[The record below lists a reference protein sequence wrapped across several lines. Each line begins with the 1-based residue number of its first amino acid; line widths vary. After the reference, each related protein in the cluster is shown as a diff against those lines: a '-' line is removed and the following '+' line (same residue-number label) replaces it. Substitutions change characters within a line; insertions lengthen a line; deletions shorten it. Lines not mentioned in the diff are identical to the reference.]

1 MPIPVVTAQEMS
13 NIDNRAV
20 QEYGIPSTC
29 LMETAG
35 AKSAH
40 AIREKYGGGALRVLI
55 VCGKGNNGGDGF
67 VIARYLF
74 NAGADVDVA
83 ALFPLREATG
93 DPAVFLKSL
102 EKMRISI
109 LEVEEKNIAL
119 LEAKAKN
126 ADLIV
131 DAILGT
137 GFRPP
142 ARGLPEQAIRILSA
156 SETPV
161 TAIDMPS
168 GLDSTTGRAEFPY
181 VDAETTLAL
190 GALKRGHL
198 LMPAAEHVGEVIS
211 LDIGIPRECLKE
223 ENISSHVTEPFDV
236 AENLPERRPDAHKG
250 DAGHLLLIAGA
261 PGMSGAA
268 LMTAMSALRSG
279 AGRVTLAAPESICP
293 LVESKYPEVMTLS
306 LPATESGSVDA
317 SAFDFVVE
325 RSEGMSALVVGPGL
339 STNPRTTELV
349 HRLIQHIDAP
359 MVLDADGLNALAQ
372 DLTILDGRLA
382 QLILTPHP
390 GEMARLLGISTRE
403 VQEDRITHAS
413 SFAVHHH
420 LDVALKGWGT
430 IVATST
436 GEICYNPTGNSNMAT
451 AGSGDVLAG
460 VIGALLAQ
468 GLSRKW
474 ALACGVYLHGLSGE
488 LASLEMGGLGITATD
503 ILQTLPKARREVL
516 IGRRRSHNCLNSP

>member
-13 NIDNRAV
+13 NIDNRAI

-29 LMETAG
+29 LMEAAG
-35 AKSAH
+35 AKSAQK
-40 AIREKYGGGALRVLI
+40 IWEKYGRAGLRVLI

-67 VIARYLF
+67 VVARHLL

-93 DPAVFLKSL
+93 DPAIFLKSL
-102 EKMRISI
+102 EKMRIPI
-109 LEVEEKNIAL
+109 FEVAEDNTSL
-119 LEAKAKN
+119 LEEMGNN
-126 ADLIV
+126 ADLII

-142 ARGLPEQAIRILSA
+142 ARGLPEEAVRILSA
-156 SETPV
+156 SETPIV
-161 TAIDMPS
+161 AIDMPS
-168 GLDSTTGRAEFPY
+168 GLDSTTGRAELPY
-181 VDAETTLAL
+181 INAKVTLAL
-190 GALKRGHL
+190 SALKRGHL
-198 LMPAAEHVGEVIS
+198 LMPAAEHVGEVLS
-211 LDIGIPRECLKE
+211 LDIGIPQECLKK
-223 ENISSHVTEPFDV
+223 ENISLHVTEPFDV

-279 AGRVTLAAPESICP
+279 AGRVTLAVPESIYP
-293 LVESKYPEVMTLS
+293 LVESIYPEVMTLS

-325 RSEGMSALVVGPGL
+325 RSEDMSALVIGPGL
-339 STNPRTTELV
+339 MTNPRTIELV
-349 HRLIQHIDAP
+349 HRLIQHVDAP
-359 MVLDADGLNALAQ
+359 IVLDADGLNALAQ

-403 VQEDRITHAS
+403 VQEDRVAHAG
-413 SFAVHHH
+413 SFAAHHH

-430 IVATST
+430 IVATSD
-436 GEICYNPTGNSNMAT
+436 GEIWYNPTGNSNMAT

-474 ALACGVYLHGLSGE
+474 ALVCGVYLHGLSGE
-488 LASLEMGGLGITATD
+488 LASLEVGGLGITATD
-503 ILQTLPKARREVL
+503 IIQALPKARRKVFMEA
-516 IGRRRSHNCLNSP
+516 GGSKTA

>member
-13 NIDNRAV
+13 NIDNRAI

-35 AKSAH
+35 AKSAQN
-40 AIREKYGGGALRVLI
+40 IWETYGGKDFRVLI

-67 VIARYLF
+67 VIARHLS

-83 ALFPLREATG
+83 ILFPQNEAKG

-102 EKMRISI
+102 KKMEIAI
-109 LEVEEKNIAL
+109 TEVGEENTSR
-119 LEAKAKN
+119 LEALVKN
-126 ADLIV
+126 SDLIV

-137 GFRPP
+137 GFQPP
-142 ARGLPEQAIRILSA
+142 TRGLPEKVVRILSA
-156 SETPV
+156 HETPIV
-161 TAIDMPS
+161 AIDIPS
-168 GLDSTTGRAEFPY
+168 GLDATTGGAQPPY
-181 VDAETTLAL
+181 IDAKITLAL
-190 GALKRGHL
+190 GGLKRGHL

-211 LDIGIPRECLKE
+211 LDIGIPHECLKE
-223 ENISSHVTEPFDV
+223 ENILLHVTEPSDV
-236 AENLPERRPDAHKG
+236 AANLPERRPDAHKG

-268 LMTAMSALRSG
+268 LMTAMSALRAG
-279 AGRVTLAAPESICP
+279 AGRVTLAVPENISS
-293 LVESKYPEVMTLS
+293 LVEGKYPEIMTLS
-306 LPATESGSVDA
+306 LPATESGSIDA
-317 SAFDFVVE
+317 SAFDFLVE
-325 RSEGMSALVVGPGL
+325 RSEDMSALVVGPGL
-339 STNPRTTELV
+339 LTHPRTIELV
-349 HRLIQHIDAP
+349 HLLTQHIGAP
-359 MVLDADGLNALAQ
+359 VVLDADALNALAQ

-413 SFAVHHH
+413 SFASQHH
-420 LDVALKGWGT
+420 LDIALKGWGT
-430 IVATST
+430 IVATSD
-436 GEICYNPTGNSNMAT
+436 GEIWYNPTGNSNMAT

-474 ALACGVYLHGLSGE
+474 SLICGVYLHGLSGE
-488 LASLEMGGLGITATD
+488 LASLEVGGLGITATD
-503 ILQTLPKARREVL
+503 ILQALPRARREVL
-516 IGRRRSHNCLNSP
+516 MEVGDSETA

>member
-13 NIDNRAV
+13 NIDNRAI

-35 AKSAH
+35 AKSAQN
-40 AIREKYGGGALRVLI
+40 IWETYGRNDFRVLI

-67 VIARYLF
+67 VIARHLF

-83 ALFPLREATG
+83 ILFPRNEAKG

-102 EKMRISI
+102 EKMKISI
-109 LEVEEKNIAL
+109 IEVEEENTSRFEAL
-119 LEAKAKN
+119 VKN

-137 GFRPP
+137 GFQPP
-142 ARGLPEQAIRILSA
+142 ARGLPEKVIRILSA
-156 SETPV
+156 NETPII
-161 TAIDMPS
+161 AIDIPS
-168 GLDSTTGRAEFPY
+168 GLDGTTGGAELPY
-181 VDAETTLAL
+181 IHAKTTLAL
-190 GALKRGHL
+190 GGLKRGHL

-211 LDIGIPRECLKE
+211 LDIGIPNECLKE
-223 ENISSHVTEPFDV
+223 ENILLHVTEPSDV
-236 AENLPERRPDAHKG
+236 AANLPERRPDAHKG

-268 LMTAMSALRSG
+268 LMTAMSALRTG
-279 AGRVTLAAPESICP
+279 AGRVTLAVPESISP
-293 LVESKYPEVMTLS
+293 LVESRYPEVMTLS
-306 LPATESGSVDA
+306 LPATESGAVDA
-317 SAFDFVVE
+317 SAFDFLVE
-325 RSEGMSALVVGPGL
+325 RSEDMSALVIGPGL
-339 STNPRTTELV
+339 LTNPRTIELV
-349 HRLIQHIDAP
+349 HLLIQHIGAP
-359 MVLDADGLNALAQ
+359 VVLDADALNALAQ

-413 SFAVHHH
+413 SFASQHH
-420 LDVALKGWGT
+420 LDIALKGWGT
-430 IVATST
+430 IVATSD
-436 GEICYNPTGNSNMAT
+436 GEIWYNPTGNSNMAT

-474 ALACGVYLHGLSGE
+474 SLICGVYLHGLSGE
-488 LASLEMGGLGITATD
+488 LASLEVGGLGITATD
-503 ILQTLPKARREVL
+503 ILQALPKARREVFMEV
-516 IGRRRSHNCLNSP
+516 GDSETA

>member
-13 NIDNRAV
+13 NIDSRAI

-35 AKSAH
+35 AKSAQ
-40 AIREKYGGGALRVLI
+40 IIWEKHCRVGLRVLV

-67 VIARYLF
+67 VIARHLF
-74 NAGADVDVA
+74 NTGSRVDVA
-83 ALFPLREATG
+83 VLFPLREATD
-93 DPAVFLKSL
+93 DPAVFLKPL
-102 EKMRISI
+102 ENMKIPI
-109 LEVEEKNIAL
+109 LEVEKENFTL
-119 LEAKAKN
+119 LKDMAEN

-137 GFRPP
+137 GFQPP
-142 ARGLPEQAIRILSA
+142 LRGVPEEAIHILSA
-156 SETPV
+156 SETPIV
-161 TAIDMPS
+161 AIDMPS
-168 GLDSTTGRAEFPY
+168 GIDATAGRVELPCI
-181 VDAETTLAL
+181 DAKITLAL

-211 LDIGIPRECLKE
+211 LDIGIPQSCFKDEGVSL
-223 ENISSHVTEPFDV
+223 HVTEPSDV

-268 LMTAMSALRSG
+268 LMTSMSALRSG
-279 AGRVTLAAPESICP
+279 AGRVTLAVPESIYS

-306 LPATESGSVDA
+306 LPATESGTVDA
-317 SAFDFVVE
+317 SAFDFIAE
-325 RSEGMSALVVGPGL
+325 RCEDMSALVVGPGL
-339 STNPRTTELV
+339 TTNPRTIELA
-349 HRLIQHIDAP
+349 HLLIQHIDAP
-359 MVLDADGLNALAQ
+359 VVLDADGLNALAQ
-372 DLTILDGRLA
+372 DLTILDGRLS

-413 SFAVHHH
+413 LFATHHH
-420 LDVALKGWGT
+420 LDIALKGWGT
-430 IVATST
+430 IVAISN
-436 GEICYNPTGNSNMAT
+436 GETWYNPTGNSDMAT

-468 GLSRKW
+468 GLSSKW

-488 LASLEMGGLGITATD
+488 LASQEVGGLGITATD
-503 ILQTLPKARREVL
+503 ILQALPKARRKVL
-516 IGRRRSHNCLNSP
+516 LEAGDSKTA

>member
-1 MPIPVVTAQEMS
+1 MAIPVVTAQEMS
-13 NIDNRAV
+13 NIDYRAI

-35 AKSAH
+35 SKSAQQ
-40 AIREKYGGGALRVLI
+40 IWEKYGRKDLRVLV

-67 VIARYLF
+67 VIARHLF
-74 NAGADVDVA
+74 NVGADVEVA
-83 ALFPLREATG
+83 TLFPLNEAKG

-102 EKMRISI
+102 GKMNISI
-109 LEVEEKNIAL
+109 IEVGEENTSQ
-119 LEAKAKN
+119 LEAMAEN

-137 GFRPP
+137 GFLPP
-142 ARGLPEQAIRILSA
+142 ARGLPEKVIHILS
-156 SETPV
+156 ENKTPIV
-161 TAIDMPS
+161 AIDIPS
-168 GLDSTTGRAEFPY
+168 GLDATTGRAELPY
-181 VDAETTLAL
+181 IDARITLAL
-190 GALKRGHL
+190 GGLKRGHL

-211 LDIGIPRECLKE
+211 LDIGIPQECLKD
-223 ENISSHVTEPFDV
+223 ENISLHVTEPSDV
-236 AENLPERRPDAHKG
+236 AANLPERRRDAHKG

-268 LMTAMSALRSG
+268 LMTAMSALRTG
-279 AGRVTLAAPESICP
+279 AGRVTLAVAESIFY

-306 LPATESGSVDA
+306 LPATESGSIDA
-317 SAFDFVVE
+317 SAFDYIVE
-325 RSEGMSALVVGPGL
+325 RSEDMNALILGPGL
-339 STNPRTTELV
+339 TTNPRTIELV
-349 HRLIQHIDAP
+349 HLLIQHIGAP
-359 MVLDADGLNALAQ
+359 VVLDADGLNALAQ

-382 QLILTPHP
+382 QLLLTPHP

-413 SFAVHHH
+413 SFAAHHH
-420 LDVALKGWGT
+420 LDIALKGWGT
-430 IVATST
+430 IVATSD
-436 GEICYNPTGNSNMAT
+436 GEIWYNPTGNSNMAT

-474 ALACGVYLHGLSGE
+474 ALLCGVYLHGLSGE
-488 LASLEMGGLGITATD
+488 LASLELGGLGITATD
-503 ILQTLPKARREVL
+503 IINTLPKARRKVYMEA
-516 IGRRRSHNCLNSP
+516 GDSKTA

>member
-13 NIDNRAV
+13 NIDKRAI
-20 QEYGIPSTC
+20 QEYGIPSTS

-35 AKSAH
+35 VKSAQK
-40 AIREKYGGGALRVLI
+40 IWEKYGRAGLRVLI
-55 VCGKGNNGGDGF
+55 VCGKGNNGGDGC
-67 VIARYLF
+67 VIARHLV

-83 ALFPLREATG
+83 TLFPLREATG
-93 DPAVFLKSL
+93 DSAVFLKSL
-102 EKMRISI
+102 EKMQISI
-109 LEVEEKNIAL
+109 IEVEEENTSF
-119 LEAKAKN
+119 LETITKN

-142 ARGLPEQAIRILSA
+142 ARGLPEKIIRILSV
-156 SETPV
+156 SETPIV
-161 TAIDMPS
+161 AIDMPS
-168 GLDSTTGRAEFPY
+168 GLDATAGKAEPPY
-181 VDAETTLAL
+181 IDAKITLAL

-198 LMPAAEHVGEVIS
+198 LMPAAEHVGEVTS
-211 LDIGIPRECLKE
+211 LDIGIPHECLKE
-223 ENISSHVTEPFDV
+223 ENISLHVTEPFDV
-236 AENLPERRPDAHKG
+236 ADNLPERRPDAHKG

-279 AGRVTLAAPESICP
+279 AGRVTLAVPESIYP
-293 LVESKYPEVMTLS
+293 LVESKYPEIMTLS

-317 SAFDFVVE
+317 SAFDFIVE
-325 RSEGMSALVVGPGL
+325 RSEDMSALVVGPGL
-339 STNPRTTELV
+339 MTNPRTIELV
-349 HRLIQHIDAP
+349 HLLIQHIDGP
-359 MVLDADGLNALAQ
+359 IVLDADGLNALAQ
-372 DLTILDGRLA
+372 DLTILDGRLT

-403 VQEDRITHAS
+403 VQEDRLKHAS
-413 SFAVHHH
+413 LFAEHHH
-420 LDVALKGWGT
+420 LDIALKGWGT
-430 IVATST
+430 IVATSD
-436 GEICYNPTGNSNMAT
+436 GEIWYNPTGNSNMAT

-474 ALACGVYLHGLSGE
+474 ALVCGVYLHGLSGE
-488 LASLEMGGLGITATD
+488 LASLEVGGLGITATD
-503 ILQTLPKARREVL
+503 ILQTLPKARRKVFMEAGGL
-516 IGRRRSHNCLNSP
+516 KTA